1 MFAFAREARGIPIEQ
16 AAHETRIRLKCLRE
30 LEADDLSHLS
40 PAYAR
45 MFIVDYAKYLGV
57 PTASIKS
64 HLPDV
69 GDFGTEGYQ
78 YIQNTAS
85 PDPEVVR
92 LPTVRRSKSR
102 ALFVVCAFLL
112 ASFGG
117 FKVWTIWRNLGR
129 IQSSQVMAGEH
140 RAVRAAD
147 LPSVSGS
154 SAADSPQPAISDPA
168 PTVSPD
174 PTPEQDRVFLST
186 SAKTETF

>member
-117 FKVWTIWRNLGR
+117 FKVWTIWRNLGNTGPFVLR
-129 IQSSQVMAGEH
+129 ICPLSRDHPLQTP
-140 RAVRAAD
+140 RN
-147 LPSVSGS
+147 LPSLTRHRRFLLIPHRNKTGS
-154 SAADSPQPAISDPA
+154 
-168 PTVSPD
+168 
-174 PTPEQDRVFLST
+174 F
-186 SAKTETF
+186 